1 MTDKDVQRE
10 IEANERRARDQQDVG
25 LDEDYVEN
33 RDQEGNF
40 ITDAADAIFNPDDE
54 HPDERE
60 HEFDDNTKSSQAQ
73 T

>member
-10 IEANERRARDQQDVG
+10 IEANERRARDEQDVG

-40 ITDAADAIFNPDDE
+40 ITDAADTIFNPDDDS
-54 HPDERE
+54 PDERE
-60 HEFDDNTKSSQAQ
+60 HEFDDNTKS